1 MKVGLQFLLAMG
13 GKKEVG
19 ILAGS
24 HFLRSLATFLKRI
37 DTWPTSTE
45 GVAVAFSL
53 VCNNTTICTKSFESV
68 VLASNTTRSSN
79 RVRRLR

>member
-45 GVAVAFSL
+45 GVELAFSL
-53 VCNNTTICTKSFESV
+53 VCNTLQYV
-68 VLASNTTRSSN
+68 RSLLSQYY
-79 RVRRLR
+79 